1 MIDSDE
7 LTGLIMGGIVG
18 AMVGLLV
25 GSILTIKHDDRII
38 QAREAV
44 AECESTLPRNQ
55 TCKYVITAVP
65 EVAE

>member
-1 MIDSDE
+1 MGEFLGWLFMALFCITFGFY
-7 LTGLIMGGIVG
+7 TGYSSSVVAKAAKDAI
-18 AMVGLLV
+18 
-25 GSILTIKHDDRII
+25 
-38 QAREAV
+38 